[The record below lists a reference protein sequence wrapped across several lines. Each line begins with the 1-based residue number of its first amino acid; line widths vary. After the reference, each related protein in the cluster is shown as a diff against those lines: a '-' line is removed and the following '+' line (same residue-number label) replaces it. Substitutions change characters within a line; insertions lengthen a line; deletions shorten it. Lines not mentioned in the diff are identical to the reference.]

1 LVLQNRHTLREINV
15 IVTGITQ
22 NLHGLLKAM
31 NTSISGI
38 TVLQYRNTGVGNDV
52 LIIINIPERVK

>member
-1 LVLQNRHTLREINV
+1 LVLQNRHTLHEINV